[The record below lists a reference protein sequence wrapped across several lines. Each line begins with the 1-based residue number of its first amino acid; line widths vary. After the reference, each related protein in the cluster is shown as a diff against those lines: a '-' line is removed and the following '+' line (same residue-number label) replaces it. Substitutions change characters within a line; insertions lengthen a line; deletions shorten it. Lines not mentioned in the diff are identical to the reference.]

1 MKDNDFKNL
10 EDQEIEQEDTSSGV
24 LITQPFSPNDI
35 KLSNPPMNLG
45 DLIDM
50 IQYGWIDFH
59 TEYQRNE
66 DLWSSG
72 KQSRLI
78 ESAMLGLR
86 LPAFYFEEV
95 TRRHWKIID
104 GLQRCCAIRNFCVN
118 ESLKLC
124 ELEFLNFNGKKYSD
138 LPFDLKRD
146 IRMLPITINLLNS
159 GVPDKVKYILFKR
172 LNTGGMELKPQEIR
186 NAVFQGKAIEL
197 VKELAANSTFL
208 KATGHKIPTK
218 RMQDQDFVTR
228 FMAFYLLGYEN
239 YEPDLDNFMN
249 TCLENINHGKISDDD
264 IKRMKE
270 DFTRGM
276 ELAYEIFGDDAFR
289 KRESAIDNRRPIN
302 KAYFEVI
309 AVTLA
314 KLDKNEKDQLLVYQ
328 KLFKSNLITEM
339 NKNKSYNSSFSGGTG
354 QPDNVKRRFSR
365 FAEILRLSI
374 NNKTI

>member
-1 MKDNDFKNL
+1 MVEEECKSR
-10 EDQEIEQEDTSSGV
+10 EDCEIDQEDTSSGV
-24 LITQPFSPNDI
+24 VITQPFSPNDI

-50 IQYGWIDFH
+50 IKYGWIDFH
-59 TEYQRNE
+59 TEYQRKE
-66 DLWSSG
+66 DLWSPR

-104 GLQRCCAIRNFCVN
+104 GLQRCCAIRNFCVD

-124 ELEFLNFNGKKYSD
+124 ELEFLDFNGKKFSD
-138 LPFDLKRD
+138 LPFDLRRD
-146 IRMLPITINLLNS
+146 IRMLPVTVNVLD
-159 GVPDKVKYILFKR
+159 GGMPDKVKYILFKR

-197 VKELAANSTFL
+197 VKELASNSSFL
-208 KATGHKIPTK
+208 KATCHKIPTK

-249 TCLENINHGKISDDD
+249 TCLELVNLGMFSQEKIDC
-264 IKRMKE
+264 MKN
-270 DFTRGM
+270 DFTQGM
-276 ELAYEIFGDDAFR
+276 ELAYTIFGDDAFR
-289 KRESAIDNRRPIN
+289 KRESVKDYRRPIN

-309 AVTLA
+309 AVNLA
-314 KLDKNEKDQLLVYQ
+314 KLDEKGIGRLLNHRD
-328 KLFKSNLITEM
+328 LFKENLIEEM
-339 NKNKSYNSSFSGGTG
+339 SKNKSYNYAFSSGTG
-354 QPDNVKRRFSR
+354 QPDNVTKRFSR
-365 FAEILRLSI
+365 FAEILNASKKKKKI
-374 NNKTI
+374 